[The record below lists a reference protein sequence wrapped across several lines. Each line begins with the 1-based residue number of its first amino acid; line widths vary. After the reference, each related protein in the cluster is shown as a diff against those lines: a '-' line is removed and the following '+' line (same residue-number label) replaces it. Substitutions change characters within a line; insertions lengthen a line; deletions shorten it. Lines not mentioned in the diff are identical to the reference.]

1 MQDIVFIGA
10 GAINRGF
17 LPWIFDISKYGYI
30 YVDNNRKLIDEMNRN
45 GKYSTFR
52 TRKGKL
58 EEKVVTVKK
67 AYHLDEFSISMV
79 DNAAAVFM
87 SVGPRNCLH
96 ASTVLKGTKCNIILC
111 ENDPES
117 VTIVKNALNY
127 NHVYFAIPDVITSNT
142 APEETLLNDSLAVH
156 TEDGILFI
164 DEDAGNFVG
173 DINFCSKDELRKQW
187 AAKLYLH
194 NTPHC
199 ITAYL
204 GALVGARYLHEAMK
218 YPKIDEIVSGA
229 MKEMLTALKLK
240 WDIPHDFLDWYA
252 EKELRRF
259 SNELLYDPIA
269 RVAREPLRK
278 LELDGRLIGA
288 AQICL
293 SMGFTPE
300 NILIGIVGALLFVNQ
315 DDPDN
320 HLAFIRKSLSSK
332 ALLTYI
338 VGLRQG
344 EALEMVMEERYLKI
358 AGTLEKLIK
367 EDSI

>member
-30 YVDNNRKLIDEMNRN
+30 YVDTNRRLIDEMNRN
-45 GKYSTFR
+45 GKFSTFR
-52 TRKGKL
+52 TMGGKL

-67 AYHLDEFSISMV
+67 AYHLDEFSITMIE
-79 DNAAAVFM
+79 NAAAVFM

-142 APEETLLNDSLAVH
+142 APEETLLKDSLAVH

-164 DEDAGNFVG
+164 DEEAGNFVG

-204 GALVGARYLHEAMK
+204 GALVGAKYLHEAMK

-332 ALLTYI
+332 TLLTYI
-338 VGLRQG
+338 VGLRHG
-344 EALEMVMEERYLKI
+344 EALEMVMEERYPKI

-367 EDSI
+367 EDSL